1 MIDEDKT
8 TGIETSGL
16 KPSGLAGWMY
26 WGVLAIFHIAMAGLL
41 AVASVF
47 AMFGGA
53 GLESLAE
60 AVVFGQYQPD
70 WRGVAGLLGLNVSGW
85 LLIWVAIRHLWEQW
99 ASGDP
104 QLVRS
109 AGRGA
114 VMVETLIVLVPFM
127 LLTSGISQLVMNQ
140 SAKIMAHYAAYQ
152 GARTHWVWHD
162 EPDSRRGTSGDV
174 SPNGEQAT
182 QDRIEKR
189 SRLAVALV
197 MAPSAPADFNVSA
210 AGDELS
216 ENMRA
221 IMKASYMDGTQSA
234 SAMSVGGSSG
244 GVSGE
249 SENLSFARALGGR
262 PFPERASRKLAFSYA
277 ALGEGSNFS
286 LISDGGVDG
295 DVGVEFSYPLQ
306 QTFPWFAWLH
316 SDSSGCGETVAGRSG
331 CYIPLNREA
340 EYQQQIEIYD

>member
-1 MIDEDKT
+1 MNDERKT
-8 TGIETSGL
+8 PGAEQSGL
-16 KPSGLAGWMY
+16 KLAGTDRWIY
-26 WGVLAIFHIAMAGLL
+26 WGVLAIFHVAMAGLL

-47 AMFGGA
+47 VMFGGA
-53 GLESLAE
+53 GLGSLTE
-60 AVVFGQYQPD
+60 AVVFGDYQPD
-70 WRGVAGLLGLNVSGW
+70 WVGVAGLLGLSVSGW
-85 LLIWVAIRHLWEQW
+85 LLVWVAIRHLWEQW
-99 ASGDP
+99 GSAEP
-104 QLVRS
+104 KTVRR

-162 EPDSRRGTSGDV
+162 EPESRRGTSGDV

-182 QDRIEKR
+182 TDRIEKR

-197 MAPSAPADFNVSA
+197 MAPSSPADFNVSA

-216 ENMRA
+216 EKMRA
-221 IMKASYMDGTQSA
+221 IMKASFMDGTQSG

-286 LISDGGVDG
+286 LLHEGGVDG
-295 DVGVEFSYPLQ
+295 DVGVEFAYPLQ

-316 SDSSGCGETVAGRSG
+316 SDSSGCGESVAGRTG
-331 CYIPLNREA
+331 CYISLDRKA